1 MAVEMVDTTFP
12 FYREASSPCGRQPGS
27 RPARTRR
34 LSRST
39 KPLRHQGPEQRSR
52 KLPKL
57 LSRVRHGTETHRVTK
72 EGTPL
77 WSLMS
82 ELPHPGQADRTTD
95 LPTHVGHPR
104 TPRNRAEKISF
115 GRCLGPD
122 RAGITT
128 DGTAIRASVVDHQRR
143 GCVRLQP
150 SPRAGVRQP
159 APTARRPLGAAK
171 GALPD
176 GRPGL
181 LKVRWSPGVP
191 SFAEPRPG

>member
-27 RPARTRR
+27 RSARTRR

-82 ELPHPGQADRTTD
+82 EPPHPGQADRTTD
-95 LPTHVGHPR
+95 LPSHVIVRQYRLPLGINPSCAPTTIEPTDR
-104 TPRNRAEKISF
+104 ICRNWWEKRRVT
-115 GRCLGPD
+115 GRLLSVACSCCLQRLARSAPLPIALGP
-122 RAGITT
+122 
-128 DGTAIRASVVDHQRR
+128 
-143 GCVRLQP
+143 VRLGFLR
-150 SPRAGVRQP
+150 S
-159 APTARRPLGAAK
+159 
-171 GALPD
+171 AL
-176 GRPGL
+176 
-181 LKVRWSPGVP
+181 
-191 SFAEPRPG
+191 AYA